1 MQISEEIQAR
11 IIEVAEQL
19 HSQNKDKFP
28 TVAEVRALS
37 KADMNSVSI
46 VMKNWRQSK
55 LMPVKQIEE
64 LAPRE
69 LLELSNQL
77 TSKIWSEAKQQA
89 DSKLRDAETKFN
101 EERAETDELRVQLS
115 NECDRL
121 DAELEQIT
129 QLKDDAIKAQTD
141 AETALNQALQQIEQL
156 KSELQQSEQSKLVEI
171 AKNKELE
178 QHISTLKS
186 QLNERDTEL
195 KALKSEHSQRIDE
208 LNTELRTV
216 KSEHSQQIEQRNQEL
231 NTLKSEHLNEIKQIQ
246 QKHEDQLKT
255 LQTSELSVK
264 ERLIHLEKELAVSLS
279 KIEQSDKYANEL
291 KELLAKNLSA
301 KELGE

>member
-1 MQISEEIQAR
+1 MQVSQEIQAR

-19 HSQNKDKFP
+19 HAENSDKFP

-55 LMPVKQIEE
+55 LMPVQKIEE
-64 LAPRE
+64 DAPLE
-69 LLELSNQL
+69 IIELSKQL
-77 TSKIWSEAKQQA
+77 SSKIWSEAKQQA

-101 EERAETDELRVQLS
+101 EERAETDEIRNQLAS
-115 NECDRL
+115 ECDRL
-121 DAELEQIT
+121 NTELEQIT
-129 QLKDDAIKAQTD
+129 ELKDDAVKAQND
-141 AETALNQALQQIEQL
+141 AETALNEALQQIEQL

-186 QLNERDTEL
+186 QLNEHDADL
-195 KALKSEHSQRIDE
+195 KALKSEHSQQ
-208 LNTELRTV
+208 L
-216 KSEHSQQIEQRNQEL
+216 EQRNQEL
-231 NTLKSEHLNEIKQIQ
+231 NALKSEHLNEIKHIQ

-255 LQTSELSVK
+255 LQTSESSLK
-264 ERLIHLEKELAVSLS
+264 ERLIHLEKELAVLLS

-301 KELGE
+301 NLQKQKNLENNA

>member
-1 MQISEEIQAR
+1 MQVSQEIQAR

-19 HSQNKDKFP
+19 HAENSDKFP

-55 LMPVKQIEE
+55 LMPVQKIEE
-64 LAPRE
+64 DAPLE
-69 LLELSNQL
+69 IIELSKQL
-77 TSKIWSEAKQQA
+77 SSKIWSEAKQQA

-101 EERAETDELRVQLS
+101 EERAETDEIRNQLAS
-115 NECDRL
+115 ECDRL
-121 DAELEQIT
+121 NTELEQIT
-129 QLKDDAIKAQTD
+129 ELKDDAVKAQND
-141 AETALNQALQQIEQL
+141 AETALNEALQQIEQL
-156 KSELQQSEQSKLVEI
+156 KCELQQSEQSKLVEI

-186 QLNERDTEL
+186 QLNEHDADL
-195 KALKSEHSQRIDE
+195 KALKSEHSQQ
-208 LNTELRTV
+208 L
-216 KSEHSQQIEQRNQEL
+216 EQRNQEL
-231 NTLKSEHLNEIKQIQ
+231 NALKSEHLNEIKHIQ

-255 LQTSELSVK
+255 LQTSESSLK

>member
-1 MQISEEIQAR
+1 MQVSQEIQAR

-19 HSQNKDKFP
+19 HAENSDKFP

-55 LMPVKQIEE
+55 LMPVQKIEE
-64 LAPRE
+64 DAPLE
-69 LLELSNQL
+69 IIELSKQL
-77 TSKIWSEAKQQA
+77 SSKIWSEAKQQA

-101 EERAETDELRVQLS
+101 EERAETDEIRNQLAS
-115 NECDRL
+115 ECDRL
-121 DAELEQIT
+121 NTELEQIT
-129 QLKDDAIKAQTD
+129 ELKDDAVKAQND
-141 AETALNQALQQIEQL
+141 AETALNEALQQIEQL
-156 KSELQQSEQSKLVEI
+156 KCELQQSEQSKLVEI

-186 QLNERDTEL
+186 QLNEHDADL
-195 KALKSEHSQRIDE
+195 KALKSEHSQQ
-208 LNTELRTV
+208 L
-216 KSEHSQQIEQRNQEL
+216 EQRNQEL
-231 NTLKSEHLNEIKQIQ
+231 NALKSEHLNEIKHIQ

-255 LQTSELSVK
+255 LQTSESSVK

-301 KELGE
+301 KEFGE